1 MNSLMLREG
10 VKTERERERERER
23 EIQRRSEE

>member
-23 EIQRRSEE
+23 EIQRSSEE